1 MLLKCDNVYLYFCQ
15 RMKQT
20 VRRILVVVIL
30 LGSITAAKA
39 QERVPPVLPDFSALI
54 KTGKIQLDWISG
66 FPNAVQIGI
75 QRSLDSVLNFTT
87 IGYASSPGESRN
99 AYMDN
104 KPLPGKNY
112 YRLFILFSNNRYMH
126 SKVVLAVED
135 STINADTKLNASDI
149 ANLSQANGNKKD
161 DVTPWKPSNYIYTT
175 ADGNVNIR
183 LPEALKKKYAVKFY
197 EPTGVFLFE
206 VEHVQE
212 PFLIME
218 KAIFMHAGWFNFEIF
233 EDGKLLEKWNLF
245 IPLSYK

>member
-1 MLLKCDNVYLYFCQ
+1 
-15 RMKQT
+15 MKQT
-20 VRRILVVVIL
+20 VRRIIVVVIL
-30 LGSITAAKA
+30 LSAITATKA

-135 STINADTKLNASDI
+135 STISADAKLNASDI
-149 ANLSQANGNKKD
+149 ANLSQGQTGATKKEE
-161 DVTPWKPSNYIYTT
+161 TIPWKPSNYIYTT

-183 LPEALKKKYAVKFY
+183 LPEAMKKKYGVKFY

-206 VEHVQE
+206 VDHVQE
-212 PFLIME
+212 PFLIIE

-233 EDGKLLEKWNLF
+233 EEGKLLEKWNLF